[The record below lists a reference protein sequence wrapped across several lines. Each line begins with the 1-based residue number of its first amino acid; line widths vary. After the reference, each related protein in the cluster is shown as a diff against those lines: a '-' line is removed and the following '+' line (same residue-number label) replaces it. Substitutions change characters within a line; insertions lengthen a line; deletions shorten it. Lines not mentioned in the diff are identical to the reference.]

1 MSNRLLIRPEVQK
14 KTAKKTSNFLPVD
27 LAAGYACYHDNLKEQ
42 KELEQKLH
50 IIDLETNQMKRDF
63 RQRREVLE
71 RELKQNEKYYWNCHR
86 VFSAATLITES
97 DSYKRRLCTGPQPT
111 KGKLPRRTLERL
123 SQLVRK
129 LQEEEDLETLWRFQ
143 RCARFARRTDARP
156 KTASSSTLSWDGQLS
171 PHDLQTLTALMN
183 EQTTD
188 SIVSVDSNASG
199 RIKRIRSA
207 PSRVASRKTAP
218 EDNSKEGH
226 IHPLPRAW
234 QHSPKKPKET
244 CGWSS
249 AKSTED
255 SFGIDFHTG
264 DRERAPVRL
273 AWAEEKAVR
282 VDDGFEGTDK
292 SVPDVNFTEKACD
305 ENLALKQTSKSGI
318 EQSRDDEKLLVTSML
333 HQTLQSHD
341 TESFDLSSYMQTGW
355 RAEPRVEYPKS
366 DETTPTKDEGAVRS
380 KSPASNVIFSCVLE
394 EKTRGDENVDWMQP
408 ENMAY
413 GTSTLS
419 KGSVHRKIV
428 HAESK
433 QRTFPV
439 SISKK
444 ELENE
449 DLISIAEQKAHKIDP
464 LQSET
469 NEDFSFRNRTESYYK
484 DSDHEITD
492 DKCKQSDRK
501 ALETVGTQRTRT
513 LDLTHKRRSTNE
525 KAQEK
530 KSSTV
535 SIALPKTS
543 LHGLSSKRKSLTP
556 RTHHKKPQQK
566 NDGLKTAKD
575 VRRKRS
581 QLLDTSRTTSRQHK
595 DLSDDQQNDE
605 RQLNASRKRR
615 VTIFKRKCL
624 SDVLFSGQAQVEN
637 QLRNRVQGF
646 LGTVEDVRESE
657 KEEIE

>member
-27 LAAGYACYHDNLKEQ
+27 LAAAYACYHDNLKEQ

-63 RQRREVLE
+63 RQKREVLE

-97 DSYKRRLCTGPQPT
+97 DSYKKRLWTGPQPT
-111 KGKLPRRTLERL
+111 KGKLPRRTLDRL

-129 LQEEEDLETLWRFQ
+129 LQEEDDLETLWRFQ

-156 KTASSSTLSWDGQLS
+156 KTASSSTLSWNGELS

-183 EQTTD
+183 ERTTD
-188 SIVSVDSNASG
+188 SIVSADSNASG
-199 RIKRIRSA
+199 KIKRIRSA

-218 EDNSKEGH
+218 ADYSKEGH
-226 IHPLPRAW
+226 INPLPR

-244 CGWSS
+244 YGYLS
-249 AKSTED
+249 AKSAED
-255 SFGIDFHTG
+255 SDGIDFYTG
-264 DRERAPVRL
+264 DREWTPVRL
-273 AWAEEKAVR
+273 AWAEEKAVA
-282 VDDGFEGTDK
+282 VDDGFEGTDE
-292 SVPDVNFTEKACD
+292 SVRDLNFTEKSCD

-318 EQSRDDEKLLVTSML
+318 KQSRDDEKLFVTSTL
-333 HQTLQSHD
+333 YQTLQSRD
-341 TESFDLSSYMQTGW
+341 TESFDLSSHQTDW
-355 RAEPRVEYPKS
+355 RAEPRVEYLKS
-366 DETTPTKDEGAVRS
+366 DQTIPTKDEGAVRS
-380 KSPASNVIFSCVLE
+380 NSPASNVIFSSVLE
-394 EKTRGDENVDWMQP
+394 DKARGDENVDWMQS
-408 ENMAY
+408 ENMTY
-413 GTSTLS
+413 GTATSS
-419 KGSVHRKIV
+419 KGSVPRKIV
-428 HAESK
+428 HAGKKPRKSS
-433 QRTFPV
+433 V
-439 SISKK
+439 SISKN

-449 DLISIAEQKAHKIDP
+449 DLISIAEQKAHNIDP
-464 LQSET
+464 LQSKT
-469 NEDFSFRNRTESYYK
+469 NEDFFFRNRAESQCK
-484 DSDHEITD
+484 DSYHEINN
-492 DKCKQSDRK
+492 DKWVKQSDGK
-501 ALETVGTQRTRT
+501 AMVTVGTQRTRT
-513 LDLTHKRRSTNE
+513 LDLTHKRSTDYRV
-525 KAQEK
+525 QQK

-556 RTHHKKPQQK
+556 RTHHKKPQQQ

-581 QLLDTSRTTSRQHK
+581 QSRDTSSTTGRQHK
-595 DLSDDQQNDE
+595 DLPDDQRNDE

-615 VTIFKRKCL
+615 VSIFKRKCL
-624 SDVLFSGQAQVEN
+624 SDVLFSGQAQVES
-637 QLRNRVQGF
+637 QLRSRVQGF
-646 LGTVEDVRESE
+646 LGTIENVGESE